1 MALQP
6 VHTLSSDTLNQDHP
20 RLASQAAYCF
30 STRGV
35 LTLLCEPIH
44 LSLLESS
51 LINHSHTW
59 AWALPVAWKLFGVSA
74 KMLTKTSAYSML
86 LSSFGANSNRSVYS
100 TGGLNK
106 RSWSRGVFQQRNTI
120 LGRERV
126 TQQHCHLGSLVPG
139 MSWQKHLWPHPG
151 LDASSQEA
159 CHAKALWIYSILSNE
174 NYCES

>member
-6 VHTLSSDTLNQDHP
+6 VHTLSSDTVNQDHP

-74 KMLTKTSAYSML
+74 KMLTETSAYSML

-106 RSWSRGVFQQRNTI
+106 KRSISAEKHDSWPWENDSTALPPGQPGAWYVLAEASLTASWSGCI
-120 LGRERV
+120 E
-126 TQQHCHLGSLVPG
+126 PG
-139 MSWQKHLWPHPG
+139 G
-151 LDASSQEA
+151 LPCQS
-159 CHAKALWIYSILSNE
+159 IVNILSPF
-174 NYCES
+174 